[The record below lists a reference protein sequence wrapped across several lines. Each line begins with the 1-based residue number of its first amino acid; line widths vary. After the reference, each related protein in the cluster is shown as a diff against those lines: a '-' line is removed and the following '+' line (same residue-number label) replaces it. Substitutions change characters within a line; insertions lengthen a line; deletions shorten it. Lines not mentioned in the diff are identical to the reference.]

1 MHVAGAF
8 VNGSDVSATST
19 PTQATS
25 TAKRRHVLNV
35 TGTAAAAAAVVVV
48 VVAAAE
54 VFLLLLLL

>member
-48 VVAAAE
+48 VVVAA
-54 VFLLLLLL
+54 

>member
-35 TGTAAAAAAVVVV
+35 TGTAAAVVVV
-48 VVAAAE
+48 VVVAAE

>member
-35 TGTAAAAAAVVVV
+35 TGTAAAAAVVV

-54 VFLLLLLL
+54 VFFLLLLL